1 MGLLD
6 LLRGRRNGSAKTAKE
21 RLQIVITHERANRNA
36 PDYLPLLKKDLME
49 VIAKYVDVDNDSVS
63 VTLEQ
68 EAELGVLE
76 LNITLPDKGRV
87 AAR

>member
-6 LLRGRRNGSAKTAKE
+6 FLRTRRPPSAKIAKE

-36 PDYLPLLKKDLME
+36 PAYLPQLKKDLLD
-49 VIAKYVDVDNDSVS
+49 VIAKYVDVDQDQVM

-76 LNITLPDKGRV
+76 LNITLPDKGRAV
-87 AAR
+87 AR